1 MLHAAAGSIHENIF
15 FRLHTLHRTSSA
27 RVPKA
32 KLSVRPRA
40 AAREELVGDD
50 QVVPLVAQDDLQ
62 VGHASPHAL
71 SRALRRPQLHSKLH
85 AAYLVYICSSRELEV
100 KRSSSASQY
109 SVDRRI
115 NTVEHGMHTKTNCP
129 LDPLHER

>member
-1 MLHAAAGSIHENIF
+1 MFHAAAGSIHENIF

-50 QVVPLVAQDDLQ
+50 QVVLLVAQDDLQ
-62 VGHASPHAL
+62 VGHAL

-85 AAYLVYICSSRELEV
+85 AARLVYICSNRELEV

-109 SVDRRI
+109 SVERRR
-115 NTVEHGMHTKTNCP
+115 NTAKHGMHTNANCP